1 MGGHSSSC
9 SAAALQAELQPG
21 ESQSKHMTY
30 TYAGG
35 GNTFKQTFQW

>member
-9 SAAALQAELQPG
+9 SAAALQTELQPG
-21 ESQSKHMTY
+21 ESQSKRM